1 MLEEI
6 ASLSYPAWMEATA
19 PYLPDIDLTCIAS
32 SGVNFF
38 NESIANS
45 TSATITS
52 LLHAI
57 RIGCSSSTLVISGG
71 YDYAKEELEIN
82 LLLETSKNLNM

>member
-45 TSATITS
+45 TSATVTGF
-52 LLHAI
+52 LDAI
-57 RIGCSSSTLVISGG
+57 MVGCSSDALLLSGG
-71 YDYAKEELEIN
+71 YNNDKQELKIN
-82 LLLETSKNLNM
+82 MIIETSANTSL

>member
-45 TSATITS
+45 TSATVTGF
-52 LLHAI
+52 LDAI
-57 RIGCSSSTLVISGG
+57 MVGCSSDSLLLSGG
-71 YDYAKEELEIN
+71 YNNDKQELKIN
-82 LLLETSKNLNM
+82 MIIETSANTSL